1 MKERDQC
8 LEELK
13 EQLYR
18 AQSRMKSQADKKRR
32 DVQYQKK
39 DWVYLELRPY
49 RQRSLARKINEKLS
63 PRYYG
68 PFEVLDKLG
77 R

>member
-18 AQSRMKSQADKKRR
+18 AQSRMKSQADKKIR

-39 DWVYLELRPY
+39 DWVYLKLRPY
-49 RQRSLARKINEKLS
+49 RQRSLARKVNEKLS